1 MFSSTM
7 NIEKTV
13 GCYLKYSIKVLY
25 FEMWWKFELV
35 ANVIAALSSIGD
47 VDSEDQCLVP
57 EGLYAVH
64 HLFRQLPVSVHI
76 QLEPAVTVG
85 CCRHDLLH

>member
-1 MFSSTM
+1 MFWSTM

-57 EGLYAVH
+57 ERLYAVH
-64 HLFRQLPVSVHI
+64 HLF
-76 QLEPAVTVG
+76 
-85 CCRHDLLH
+85 

>member
-1 MFSSTM
+1 M

-25 FEMWWKFELV
+25 FEMRWKFELV

-57 EGLYAVH
+57 
-64 HLFRQLPVSVHI
+64 
-76 QLEPAVTVG
+76 
-85 CCRHDLLH
+85 